1 MEKNEHKKADATMQ
15 VVPVTN
21 HRITSKTLFN
31 KTRELVIEHE
41 GHEYKLRI
49 TANNKLILTK

>member
-1 MEKNEHKKADATMQ
+1 MQ
-15 VVPVTN
+15 VVTVTN
-21 HRITSKTLFN
+21 HRIASKTLFN